1 MAFEP
6 FEHKEYS
13 AEESVARSAQFREEL
28 SGRRSIRHFSRRAV
42 PVEVVENVVM
52 TASSSPSGANMQ
64 PWTFVIVKDADV
76 KREIRLAAEE
86 EEKAFYDHRAPEE
99 WLADLEPLGTDW
111 RKPFL
116 EDAPY
121 LIVVFKKVYRIED
134 DEQHLKNY
142 YVNESVGIAS
152 GFLLTAIHQAGLVAL
167 THTPSP
173 MGFLAGILKRPEN
186 ERAFLLIPV
195 GYPAEGA
202 EVPVITKKSFEEV
215 AELI

>member
-52 TASSSPSGANMQ
+52 TASSAPSGANMQ

-99 WLADLEPLGTDW
+99 WLA
-111 RKPFL
+111 
-116 EDAPY
+116 ANN
-121 LIVVFKKVYRIED
+121 I
-134 DEQHLKNY
+134 
-142 YVNESVGIAS
+142 
-152 GFLLTAIHQAGLVAL
+152 
-167 THTPSP
+167 
-173 MGFLAGILKRPEN
+173 
-186 ERAFLLIPV
+186 
-195 GYPAEGA
+195 
-202 EVPVITKKSFEEV
+202 
-215 AELI
+215 

>member
-121 LIVVFKKVYRIED
+121 LIVVFKKVYRIEEG
-134 DEQHLKNY
+134 EQHLKNY

-152 GFLLTAIHQAGLVAL
+152 GFLLAAIHRAGLVAL

-173 MGFLAGILKRPEN
+173 MGFLAEILKRPEN